1 MVVRKAG
8 GLVVAVRFRLLRNK
22 VAARLFGG
30 PPARRVRK
38 AGGLVG
44 WVRFPA
50 ARKNMNVIE
59 VKDLKKKFD
68 KVTAVDG
75 VSFEVKKGEIF
86 GFLGPNGAGKST
98 TIGILAT
105 LIEPTSGGA
114 KINGFNVMEDRNDV
128 RKSIGL
134 VFQDPSLDDRLTAEE
149 NLHFHARLYEV
160 TPKDYKER
168 LEDVL
173 DLVELKDRRN
183 DLVRTFSGGM
193 KRRLEIA
200 RGLIH
205 YPAVLFLDEP
215 TIGLDPQTRAHLW
228 EYILK
233 LKREKEMTIFMT
245 THYMNE
251 AEYCDR
257 IAVIDR
263 GKIVALDT
271 PANLKKNIGG
281 DIIRMKSEE
290 KEELRKEIKEKYNLE
305 AKDGEDDMIQIEVE
319 NADTFM
325 PRLFNELDS
334 KIESIEMRRP
344 TLDDVFLSLTGRMIR
359 EEHASGKD
367 VFRDQMKI
375 RGRR

>member
-1 MVVRKAG
+1 
-8 GLVVAVRFRLLRNK
+8 
-22 VAARLFGG
+22 
-30 PPARRVRK
+30 
-38 AGGLVG
+38 
-44 WVRFPA
+44 
-50 ARKNMNVIE
+50 MNIIE
-59 VKDLKKKFD
+59 VNNLTKKFEAMA
-68 KVTAVDG
+68 AVDAISFF
-75 VSFEVKKGEIF
+75 VSKGEIF

-98 TIGILAT
+98 TISMLAT
-105 LIEPTSGGA
+105 LLEPTSGEA
-114 KINGFNVMEDRNDV
+114 KINGFNVKTDRNDV

-149 NLHFHARLYEV
+149 NLRFHARLYGV
-160 TPKDYKER
+160 SGADYKTR
-168 LEDVL
+168 VDDVL

-215 TIGLDPQTRAHLW
+215 TIGLDPQTRSHLW

-257 IAVIDR
+257 IAIIDQ
-263 GKIVALDT
+263 GKIVSLDT
-271 PANLKKNIGG
+271 PENLKKKIGG
-281 DIIRMKSEE
+281 DVIEMRSSE
-290 KEELRKEIKEKYNLE
+290 KENLEKELKEKYQLDVKKE
-305 AKDGEDDMIQIEVE
+305 HDALQIEVE
-319 NADTFM
+319 SAQTFM

-334 KIESIEMRRP
+334 KIDAIEMRRP
-344 TLDDVFLSLTGRMIR
+344 TLDDVFLNLTGKRIR
-359 EEHASGKD
+359 EEHASEKD
-367 VFRDQMKI
+367 AMRNQFRI